1 MYQLNYEKTSSGI
14 ISTIMDWIDW
24 FLCLGTAAAFGF
36 AFQML
41 LPSYGWIA
49 GVIVAGIMLFRA
61 KKKRDDLSK
70 KE

>member
-1 MYQLNYEKTSSGI
+1 
-14 ISTIMDWIDW
+14 MDWIDW

-41 LPSYGWIA
+41 LPPYGWIG

-61 KKKRDDLSK
+61 KKKRDNLLK
-70 KE
+70 